1 MDQDKELASFLVRDF
16 EQCFQQMRHY
26 DGQVLEMLKFAFTAY
41 TALFGGALALYRYG
55 VDARIDYRL
64 PASAILLI
72 GFILGLCFIGIFTRN
87 RVYYV
92 AVARYVNEHRSFFLS
107 HKPLG
112 FQNRSEMYT
121 DFTKPPFFHWRSSQ
135 TFLLVVL
142 ALLNTGL
149 IVGAALISG
158 YTKSE
163 NLLSLLFI
171 GVAALAA
178 QSVLPI
184 TYLWTREGQSSDRAV
199 FGAR

>member
-1 MDQDKELASFLVRDF
+1 
-16 EQCFQQMRHY
+16 
-26 DGQVLEMLKFAFTAY
+26 
-41 TALFGGALALYRYG
+41 
-55 VDARIDYRL
+55 
-64 PASAILLI
+64 
-72 GFILGLCFIGIFTRN
+72 
-87 RVYYV
+87 
-92 AVARYVNEHRSFFLS
+92 
-107 HKPLG
+107 
-112 FQNRSEMYT
+112 MYT